1 MSNKAWPLKKFFEEK
16 SLNCS
21 NVMFSNFLTF
31 LTITCPSLSHALF
44 YLYQTKSIFRPT
56 SSYCIS
62 INYSSLVSL
71 LQKKTD
77 CTIFS
82 KKIFTDASKGNLQV
96 FGFSRKFRFKKFCK
110 CFCTF
115 KFIGSTAFQKFII
128 CYNFRNF
135 FLVHFFFITRYYI
148 KYLDFCKFAIF
159 CS

>member
-77 CTIFS
+77 STIFS

-96 FGFSRKFRFKKFCK
+96 FGFSWKFRFKKFCK

-135 FLVHFFFITRYYI
+135 FWFTFSL
-148 KYLDFCKFAIF
+148 
-159 CS
+159 